1 MSEKNPVDLSP
12 GDSAVVI
19 RHEEGDDAG
28 FGIEIYHHPLTNMDE
43 EDLIFYTLLTRG
55 MAFQATIDTETVL
68 EFGEESLT
76 DDKNVTLTEH

>member
-1 MSEKNPVDLSP
+1 MSEKNPVDLNP
-12 GDSAVVI
+12 GDSAVVV
-19 RHEEGDDAG
+19 RHEDGNDG
-28 FGIEIYHHPLTNMDE
+28 FGIEIYHHPLTDMDE

-76 DDKNVTLTEH
+76 DGKDVSITEH

>member
-1 MSEKNPVDLSP
+1 MSEKNPVDLNP
-12 GDSAVVI
+12 GDSAVVV
-19 RHEEGDDAG
+19 RHDNDNEG
-28 FGIEIYHHPLTNMDE
+28 FGIEIYHHPLDNMDE

-76 DDKNVTLTEH
+76 DDKDISITEH

>member
-1 MSEKNPVDLSP
+1 MSEKNPVDLNP
-12 GDSAVVI
+12 GDSAVVV
-19 RHEEGDDAG
+19 RHENGNDG

-55 MAFQATIDTETVL
+55 MAYQATTDTDAVL

-76 DDKNVTLTEH
+76 DGKDVSITEH